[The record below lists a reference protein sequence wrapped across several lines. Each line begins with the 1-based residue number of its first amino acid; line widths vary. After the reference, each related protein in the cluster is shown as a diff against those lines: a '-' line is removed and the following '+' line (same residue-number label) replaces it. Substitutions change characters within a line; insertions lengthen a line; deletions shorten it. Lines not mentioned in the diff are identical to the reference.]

1 MANRFEHLLILL
13 PWLYAHNG
21 VSVEDARAEFGRTE
35 KEFYDDLTLLTL
47 VGVGQ
52 YATEQFEIDWHDGNI
67 YVYDNLGLDR
77 AFRFDSMETAC
88 LLVGLEL
95 IEQVADSQNGFTP
108 ADVAALKAKLT
119 EALPSRVPIHV
130 LEDES
135 INDIVELIGQAILEA
150 RQVE

>member
-67 YVYDNLGLDR
+67 YVHDNLGLDR
-77 AFRFDSMETAC
+77 AF
-88 LLVGLEL
+88 
-95 IEQVADSQNGFTP
+95 VA
-108 ADVAALKAKLT
+108 V
-119 EALPSRVPIHV
+119 VP
-130 LEDES
+130 
-135 INDIVELIGQAILEA
+135 VELEQLFV
-150 RQVE
+150 QVPEFAGCMVPYSS